1 MKYVMKKDISVK
13 NAKEIKNWQLKL
25 TRLMNSENSK

>member
-13 NAKEIKNWQLKL
+13 NAKEEKKL
-25 TRLMNSENSK
+25 AAKIHNVDEL